1 MNRDAENSSI
11 EMNLFGI
18 QRLKS
23 RIVTQISHEF
33 RTPLTSIVGF
43 AALLEDDEH
52 INDEQRAEYARY
64 IRHEGLRLAKIVS
77 DLIDLDAL
85 EKGRAHFLFEEYEI
99 QNIIHRAATLLTEPA
114 LSKSITVS
122 KELPNYPIISKC
134 DSDKLTNALYQV
146 LHNAIRFT
154 KPGGSVTLKAETTDH
169 QALISVQDNGP
180 GIPANDIPS
189 LFKRFGKLYHPNEA
203 THGTGVGLAL
213 AKHIIDRHGGDIS
226 VQSQVGEGSI
236 FIIRIPILS

>member
-1 MNRDAENSSI
+1 MNRDAENSSV
-11 EMNLFGI
+11 EMDLFGI

-43 AALLEDDEH
+43 AALLEDDE
-52 INDEQRAEYARY
+52 NMDDGQRTEYARY

-85 EKGRAHFLFEEYEI
+85 EKGRAHFIFDEYEI
-99 QNIIHRAATLLTEPA
+99 QRIIHRAVSLLSETA
-114 LSKSITVS
+114 SSKSIKVT
-122 KELPNYPIISKC
+122 KELPNDPIISKC
-134 DSDKLTNALYQV
+134 DSDKVTNALYQV

-154 KPGGSVTLKAETTDH
+154 KSGGSISLKLEKTDTNVS
-169 QALISVQDNGP
+169 ISVQDTGP
-180 GIPANDIPS
+180 GIPLEDLPL
-189 LFKRFGKLYHPNEA
+189 LFKRFGKLYHPNEE

-213 AKHIIDRHGGDIS
+213 AKHIIDRHGGDII
-226 VQSQVGEGSI
+226 VHSQFGEGSTFTI
-236 FIIRIPILS
+236 QIPVNI